1 MQRIRTAADNGAGI
15 DIVSR
20 ATNDFFLCSRH
31 AGGQDA
37 VMTSSRWPRHAPL
50 LGWHGVR
57 TGCDDAAWRHRRRA
71 DARPTERGSR
81 ALDHHRMEALW
92 LLSMHRFT
100 TLTPYH
106 NNLLR
111 QVPRFWSV
119 NVFEWHTILK
129 QNLSVKIHE
138 IKKKMHDC
146 CTSKE
151 PPSLVS
157 PLTKKKKTSV
167 CITKFKRYNVHVY
180 KIIFTCLQCI
190 FHRNYNKR
198 RNRQ

>member
-1 MQRIRTAADNGAGI
+1 MQRIRTAADNSAGI
-15 DIVSR
+15 DTVSR
-20 ATNDFFLCSRH
+20 ANNDYFLCSRH
-31 AGGQDA
+31 AGGQAA
-37 VMTSSRWPRHAPL
+37 VMTSSLWPRHAPL
-50 LGWHGVR
+50 LGWRGCEGR
-57 TGCDDAAWRHRRRA
+57 NSRCDDAAWRHRRRA

-81 ALDHHRMEALW
+81 ALNHHRMEALW

-138 IKKKMHDC
+138 IKMHDC
-146 CTSKE
+146 CTSNKE
-151 PPSLVS
+151 PSNLVS
-157 PLTKKKKTSV
+157 PLKNLT
-167 CITKFKRYNVHVY
+167 
-180 KIIFTCLQCI
+180 
-190 FHRNYNKR
+190 
-198 RNRQ
+198 